1 MKFLDTARCKTLASC
16 LTLMIATS
24 APLPAFAGTPQSDA
38 NVKFVQTF
46 LEKIRVATFQRHDP
60 KAIREIGERY
70 MRPDYIQHSDGM
82 KPGREGYIGSMVGLA
97 QGGGPAAGPMP
108 DIKDLYWVADGDKVV
123 WVSAVQL
130 PGRDKPEFMFN
141 MMRIQDGKI
150 AEHWG
155 K

>member
-1 MKFLDTARCKTLASC
+1 MTVLNPAWRKAFGSSLA
-16 LTLMIATS
+16 LLVVTS
-24 APLPAFAGTPQSDA
+24 APLPAGAATPQADA

-46 LEKIRVATFQRHDP
+46 LEKIRTATFQHHDP
-60 KAIREIGERY
+60 KEIRDVGERY

-82 KPGREGYIGSMVGLA
+82 KPGREGYIGSMVGMA

-130 PGRDKPEFMFN
+130 PGQDKPDFMFN